1 LAISQEVPV
10 FLELSD
16 ELLALQETCR
26 EFAVKEVEPVAD
38 QLDRESKFPLE
49 IVRKAAELGLLGL
62 CIAEEYGG
70 TAMGNLASSIM
81 VEEISRACASTGV
94 TLSVHNSL
102 VSVPIGKFGS
112 DAIRRKY
119 LPRLATGEMLGAY
132 ALSEP
137 NAGSDA
143 ANQES
148 RAELRG
154 DKWILNGTKLWVTSG
169 DHADVIIIFAR
180 TSRETGSRAKGI
192 TAFLVEKEFKGFSVG
207 TKEDKLGIRA
217 SSTCELILQDC
228 EVPQDN
234 VLHVVG
240 DGFRVAMDTLDGG
253 RIGIASQA
261 VGITQA
267 CLDAS
272 LKYAKER
279 QQFGQP
285 IVNFQAVQWKLADM
299 TTQLDAARALTRRA
313 AWLRDQ
319 KRPCATEAAKAKL
332 FASRLA
338 NWAADEAVQIHGS
351 AGYST
356 EYPVERYFRDARIT
370 EIYEGT
376 TEIQRIV
383 IARSLLS

>member
-1 LAISQEVPV
+1 MSPDAAVYE
-10 FLELSD
+10 ELSD
-16 ELLALQETCR
+16 ELLSLQQTVR
-26 EFAVKEVEPVAD
+26 EFAEREVRPHAD
-38 QLDRESKFPLE
+38 RLDRTAEFPSE
-49 IVRKAAELGLLGL
+49 IVRKAAAIGLLGL
-62 CIAEEYGG
+62 CTAEEYGG
-70 TAMGNLASSIM
+70 TNMGNLASSIA
-81 VEEISRACASTGV
+81 VEELSRVCASTGV
-94 TLSVHNSL
+94 TVSVHNSL
-102 VSVPIGKFGS
+102 VSVPLGKFGS
-112 DAIRRKY
+112 DVVKRKY
-119 LPRLATGEMLGAY
+119 LPKLATGELLGAY

-143 ANQES
+143 ANQET
-148 RAELRG
+148 RAEKRG
-154 DKWILNGTKLWVTSG
+154 DRYLLNGTKLWVTSG
-169 DHADVIIIFAR
+169 DHAGVIIIFAR
-180 TSRETGSRAKGI
+180 TSREASSRAKGI
-192 TAFLVEKEFKGFSVG
+192 TAFMVEKDFKGFSVG

-228 EVPQDN
+228 EVPEEN
-234 VLHVVG
+234 VLHQVG

-267 CLDAS
+267 CLEAS
-272 LKYAKER
+272 IKYAKER
-279 QQFGQP
+279 QQFNQP
-285 IVNFQAVQWKLADM
+285 IGNFQAIQWKIADM
-299 TTQLDAARALTRRA
+299 ATQLSAARMLTRRA

-319 KRPCATEAAKAKL
+319 HRPCATEAAMAKL

-376 TEIQRIV
+376 TEIQRLV
-383 IARSLLS
+383 IARHMMQ